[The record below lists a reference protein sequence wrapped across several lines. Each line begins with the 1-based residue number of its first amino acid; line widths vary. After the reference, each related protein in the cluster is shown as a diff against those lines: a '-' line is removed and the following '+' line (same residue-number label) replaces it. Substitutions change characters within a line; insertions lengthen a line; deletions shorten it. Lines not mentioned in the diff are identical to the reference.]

1 MQPNFI
7 RMSDSPEEET
17 RLDRATLALI
27 DIMRTAARANPSL
40 VMEGNTTRSLERYF
54 HYYCL
59 CAALC
64 EFSPREVMLS
74 SGARISLPIYA
85 IMNSL
90 ILNYGDRLICK
101 ERTVKD
107 MLDNMTAGQMPEF
120 FTPYGVSSAATSYIT
135 SRYYQMLHA
144 PFIDLGNAV
153 LKFIRTGETDTP
165 LSRFFSLFGM
175 KIDPI
180 PNKLNA
186 CAVMDV
192 KNLSALMPLHTK
204 YTLMKMDVER
214 KRVESIAFFPKH
226 PILSFFLLACAEAH
240 AEDIGKPITG
250 VFFQPEDM
258 PLPYPTNGVRTPF
271 LWSIHDDDAYPLP
284 VLQDWHHL
292 RFDKEYPGMQSIKR
306 LNELQY
312 KFTLIYERDTANNTL
327 FDMWRCI

>member
-1 MQPNFI
+1 MRPNFI
-7 RMSDSPEEET
+7 RMADSPEDES
-17 RLDRATLALI
+17 RLDRATIALI
-27 DIMRTAARANPSL
+27 DIMRIAAKANPSL
-40 VMEGNTTRSLERYF
+40 VVEKNTTRNLERYF

-74 SGARISLPIYA
+74 TRARISLPVYA

-90 ILNYGDRLICK
+90 ILNYGDRFIYEEC
-101 ERTVKD
+101 TVKD

-120 FTPYGVSSAATSYIT
+120 FNPPYGASTAAVSYIT
-135 SRYYQMLHA
+135 SSYYQMLHA
-144 PFIDLGNAV
+144 PFADLGDAV
-153 LKFIRTGETDTP
+153 LKFIRTGETYNP
-165 LSRFFSLFGM
+165 LCNFSSLFGM
-175 KIDPI
+175 EVDPI
-180 PNKLNA
+180 PGRLNA

-192 KNLSALMPLHTK
+192 KNLSALMPLRTK
-204 YTLMKMDVER
+204 YTLLKMDTNR

-258 PLPYPTNGVRTPF
+258 PLPYPTNGVRNPF
-271 LWSIHDDDAYPLP
+271 LWSIHDDATYPLP
-284 VLQDWHHL
+284 V
-292 RFDKEYPGMQSIKR
+292 FDKEYPGMQVAKW
-306 LNELQY
+306 LNELHY
-312 KFTLIYERDTANNTL
+312 KFTLTYERDTVNNTL

>member
-1 MQPNFI
+1 
-7 RMSDSPEEET
+7 
-17 RLDRATLALI
+17 
-27 DIMRTAARANPSL
+27 MRTAARANPSL

-74 SGARISLPIYA
+74 TKARISLPVHA

-90 ILNYGDRLICK
+90 ILNYGDRFVYE

-120 FTPYGVSSAATSYIT
+120 FNPPYGASTAAISYIT
-135 SRYYQMLHA
+135 SSYYQMLHA
-144 PFIDLGNAV
+144 PFVDLGDAF

-175 KIDPI
+175 EIDPI
-180 PNKLNA
+180 PGRLDA
-186 CAVMDV
+186 RAVMDV
-192 KNLSALMPLHTK
+192 KNLSALIPLHTK
-204 YTLMKMDVER
+204 YTLMKMDTNR
-214 KRVESIAFFPKH
+214 KRVESIAFFPNH

-240 AEDIGKPITG
+240 AEDIGKPVTG

-258 PLPYPTNGVRTPF
+258 PLLYPTHGVRDPF
-271 LWSIHDDDAYPLP
+271 LWSIHDDATCPLP
-284 VLQDWHHL
+284 V
-292 RFDKEYPGMQSIKR
+292 FDKEYPGMR
-306 LNELQY
+306 TMNWLNDTCY
-312 KFTLIYERDTANNTL
+312 KFTLTYERDTVNNTL